1 MIWFLAMLAKLW
13 PHGDG
18 KGRILVFS
26 NHYLEYWLLN
36 HFICGICTGWGSLQN
51 KFYFWPWWNFS
62 RLLTEQ
68 SKSEGFDSSDRPSN
82 LAQIWSKSSI
92 FSPRDVEIWW
102 MTSQNN
108 RAPILYYIKL
118 CASFQIHRWIQTED
132 TVQKRSIWVKI
143 DDFFSVWPG
152 NLMDDIGKQ

>member
-1 MIWFLAMLAKLW
+1 MEKGVFWCFPTIIWNTDYSTTSYVVYA
-13 PHGDG
+13 
-18 KGRILVFS
+18 LV
-26 NHYLEYWLLN
+26 
-36 HFICGICTGWGSLQN
+36 GGSLQN
-51 KFYFWPWWNFS
+51 QFYFWPWWNFS

-68 SKSEGFDSSDRPSN
+68 SKSEGFDSCDRPSN

-92 FSPRDVEIWW
+92 CSPRDVEIWW

-143 DDFFSVWPG
+143 DDFFPCDLEIWWMTLENNRAP
-152 NLMDDIGKQ
+152 LLYYMKLCA